1 MKNKMI
7 FFVLLIAVFFAS
19 IAVPNVEAA
28 GKLAD
33 GTYKANYTI
42 LKGDNDS
49 ASMANDYFLKP
60 ATLNVKN
67 GTIQVQIKV
76 KQSDWIK
83 ELSINGSPVKVVSQD
98 SASDTRVIQFSATD
112 LSKPVESKMHVLIED
127 YNYDNKYT
135 VRFSFDMSGIQGN
148 AAAPAEK
155 NQNTTTEKTT
165 TSDKSSASD
174 KTSSTDKSSTTE
186 KTKNSEKTT
195 TSDGSSDTTTKE
207 NNQATKSDS
216 SDNSQSEPVANPK
229 TGDNTG
235 VGILIV
241 LLLSSLGLAYKLKA
255 KRI

>member
-127 YNYDNKYT
+127 YNYDNRYT
-135 VRFSFDMSGIQGN
+135 VRFSFDTNSIQGN

-155 NQNTTTEKTT
+155 NQNTTTENTTTEKTT
-165 TSDKSSASD
+165 TSDKSS
-174 KTSSTDKSSTTE
+174 T
-186 KTKNSEKTT
+186 SEKTSNSGKSSGSDKST
-195 TSDGSSDTTTKE
+195 TSGGSSDTTTKE
-207 NNQATKSDS
+207 NNQGTKSDS
-216 SDNSQSEPVANPK
+216 SDNSQTEPVANPK

>member
-83 ELSINGSPVKVVSQD
+83 ELSINGSPAKVVSQD

-127 YNYDNKYT
+127 YNYDNRYT
-135 VRFSFDMSGIQGN
+135 VRFSFDTNSIQGN

-165 TSDKSSASD
+165 TSDKSSGS
-174 KTSSTDKSSTTE
+174 DKSSATE
-186 KTKNSEKTT
+186 KSQNSEKTT
-195 TSDGSSDTTTKE
+195 TSGGSSDTTTKE
-207 NNQATKSDS
+207 NNQGTKSDS
-216 SDNSQSEPVANPK
+216 SDNSQTEPVANPK